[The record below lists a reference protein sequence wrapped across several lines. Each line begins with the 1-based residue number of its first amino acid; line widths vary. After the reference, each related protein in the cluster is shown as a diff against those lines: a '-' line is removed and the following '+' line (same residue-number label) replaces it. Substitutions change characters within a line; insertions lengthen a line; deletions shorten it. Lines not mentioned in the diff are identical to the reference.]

1 MGIGTTNPISKLTV
15 GGDASIS
22 GLVSIGNTIRS
33 SGNLNLQSDN
43 KIWGFSTD
51 GAITLGGNSTISDTI
66 QHGNLQMAGLYLT
79 GGIEVPVSLNS
90 DTFSQL
96 YWMPD
101 VTDTVNFDPYY
112 GGPIYNWAAVDNA
125 GFTVATKPDPTNPRN
140 SWVFD
145 LNGKLTLPK
154 GSILSETS
162 TTTIISPPTAQPGQ
176 SLVIRPTSALWSVTS
191 SGYIVYG
198 QPITISV
205 NLLNWAYYGTV
216 NYEITGTGVNS
227 TTLGRATTGKV
238 VFTGISEP
246 DTQTITWTIPAN
258 SNISEFTF
266 TLTTV
271 DGTYQSG
278 PPGPDPALYYN
289 FEFNALPTGYYVI
302 VTNNGISSSE
312 ANHIHLV
319 AGDPITT
326 DIYLGDDDQ
335 YIKIEKN
342 GGNVVVGTST
352 NTNQWI
358 FGTDGNT
365 LFPGGIGASFYN
377 GSGTNLTG
385 IVTSIVAGVGITISS
400 STGQVTVSADTS
412 TVYPSER
419 FINLTGIHTLANQS
433 AAQSLFDGGGGPAG
447 GLISFGTGTYLF
459 ECNFYITS
467 ISSGNNGFGFA
478 LGGTATK
485 TEGWQAIAEKGNT
498 LNSPAS
504 SSQKMTWNTSPNVQL
519 TQATGNQCTA
529 QIKGTFRITVAGTI
543 IPQVSLESA
552 AAGIVQPNSYFRVTR
567 IGSATTSY
575 N

>member
-1 MGIGTTNPISKLTV
+1 LGIGTTNPTSKLTV
-15 GGDASIS
+15 DGDVSIT
-22 GLVSIGNTIRS
+22 GLVSIGNTIIS
-33 SGNLNLQSDN
+33 SGNINLQSDN

-125 GFTVATKPDPTNPRN
+125 GFTVATKPDPANPRN

-154 GSILSETS
+154 GSIISETS
-162 TTTIISPPTAQPGQ
+162 TTTVIAPPTAQPGQ
-176 SLVIRPTSALWSVTS
+176 SLVIRPTNAGWSVTS

-205 NLLNWAYYGTV
+205 NLLNWSYYGTV

-238 VFTGISEP
+238 VFTGIAEP
-246 DTQTITWTIPAN
+246 DTQTVTWTIPAN
-258 SNISEFTF
+258 SSISEFTF

-278 PPGPDPALYYN
+278 FPGPDPALYYN
-289 FEFNALPTGYYVI
+289 FEYNALPTGNYVT

-319 AGDPITT
+319 AGISSTT
-326 DIYLGDDDQ
+326 DLYLGDDDQ

-358 FGTDGNT
+358 FGTNGNT
-365 LFPGGIGASFYN
+365 SFPGGIGVSFVN
-377 GSGTNLTG
+377 LPGTNLSTPE
-385 IVTSIVAGVGITISS
+385 AGTIEYDGRTFY
-400 STGQVTVSADTS
+400 STKAAGSRGVI
-412 TVYPSER
+412 PSEQ
-419 FINLTGIHTLANQS
+419 FVVLSGIHTLASQTGV
-433 AAQSLFDGGGGPAG
+433 QPLFDGDAGPTGGV
-447 GLISFGTGTYLF
+447 LYVENGTYFF
-459 ECNFYITS
+459 ECSFHLES
-467 ISSGNNGFGFA
+467 MDSGNNSFGFA
-478 LGGTATK
+478 LGGDATK
-485 TEGWQAIAEKGNT
+485 TEGWQAFGYKSNT
-498 LNSPAS
+498 LQTPSAPGI
-504 SSQKMTWNTSPNVQL
+504 TWNTGPNTTLVSNSQ
-519 TQATGNQCTA
+519 GDNCTA
-529 QIKGTFRITVAGTI
+529 FIKGTVRVTVAGTL
-543 IPQVSLESA
+543 IPQVSLTA
-552 AAGIVQPNSYFRVTR
+552 AAAAIVQPNSYFKISPV
-567 IGSATTSY
+567 GSATTTY
-575 N
+575 VGHW